1 MGFTEFL
8 VFCSTFLLFAHS
20 LLQGVYHALDVC
32 AEWIVHF
39 FPVKSAKI
47 KLIMASVI
55 LLFFTACITKSMG
68 TIDVPNIY
76 RYLMRYRVVVVGEE
90 TVNFLYNIVTIFQI
104 VSFLEVTAAFLS
116 LCTRIYELTL
126 LTDAQSYHQLNI
138 APPGRGMSKRTP
150 EFEKLLKRMYPFSFA
165 EQCNPDGMLLT
176 SKKSEGL
183 FPPDKK
189 NGDDKEDADDVHED

>member
-76 RYLMRYRVVVVGEE
+76 QYLLRYGVVVVGEE

-104 VSFLEVTAAFLS
+104 TILLNVIILVITAVSDIFQSRLLFCSIHLRIRDSLYIQPNPCFL
-116 LCTRIYELTL
+116 I
-126 LTDAQSYHQLNI
+126 
-138 APPGRGMSKRTP
+138 
-150 EFEKLLKRMYPFSFA
+150 
-165 EQCNPDGMLLT
+165 
-176 SKKSEGL
+176 
-183 FPPDKK
+183 
-189 NGDDKEDADDVHED
+189 